1 MPAGEKR
8 AFHAFARGRVQ
19 GVGFRYS
26 TIHEARRLGVLGVV
40 RNCPDGS
47 VEVIAEGEA
56 DKLQRFLQWLRRGP
70 SAAHVSGL
78 EVDDIPYCGTYTE
91 FGVEF

>member
-8 AFHAFARGRVQ
+8 AFRAFARGRVQ

-26 TIHEARRLGVLGVV
+26 TIHEARRLGVLGTV

-47 VEVIAEGEA
+47 VEVIAEGESE
-56 DKLQRFLQWLRRGP
+56 KLQRFLQWLRRGP
-70 SAAHVSGL
+70 SAAHVSEL

>member
-8 AFHAFARGRVQ
+8 AFHAVARGRVQ

-26 TIHEARRLGVLGVV
+26 TIHEARRLGVFGTV

-47 VEVIAEGEA
+47 VEVVAEGEA
-56 DKLQRFLQWLRRGP
+56 ERIQRFLLWLRRGP

-78 EVDDIPYCGTYTE
+78 DVDDIPYSGTFTA
-91 FGVEF
+91 FDVEF